1 MADKTFEEQ
10 LQDNQYYVL
19 ARKTGLIDDKHPTTQ
34 LELNQAIHTAWE
46 CVKKTALSDE
56 QLEKLTSEEQDF
68 YMAHYHPDEFKTQA
82 IGSPTKIKVDAM
94 ADATTVE
101 SLDDKPT
108 PSTPPVVNDN
118 QWMEQKR
125 AFWMAYAEKI
135 GHKLTEPD
143 AKEPNTFAGE
153 LLKDGQSKGTFKYTA
168 PDKVQV
174 SSKADLVIYQGIV
187 ADAVA
192 GHSPLVLGK
201 TLNDQQR
208 LMLYA
213 AALLS
218 TKDGHPVKVINPPV
232 LTPDMEKS
240 AMFKALPENVRNI
253 LIENKHPIN
262 RDEILDKSKKR
273 EQKGDKQKD
282 NKPTNKKENSGQEKN
297 QAKGVKRPN
306 NGKPVYNKKKND
318 HGSR

>member
-1 MADKTFEEQ
+1 MADKDFIEQ
-10 LQDNQYYVL
+10 LKSNPAYCL
-19 ARKTGLIDDKHPTTQ
+19 ALKFKLIEESSPDTQ
-34 LELNQAIHTAWE
+34 EKLDQAIEAA
-46 CVKKTALSDE
+46 KKALTETTLTDE
-56 QLEKLTSEEQDF
+56 QLKTLSEQEKEAYDL
-68 YMAHYHPDEFKTQA
+68 AHQQKKQGATV
-82 IGSPTKIKVDAM
+82 KVDA
-94 ADATTVE
+94 
-101 SLDDKPT
+101 LDDTKP
-108 PSTPPVVNDN
+108 TPPVVNDN

-143 AKEPNTFAGE
+143 AKDPNTFAAE
-153 LLKDGQSKGTFKYTA
+153 LSKDGQSKGTFKYTA
-168 PDKVQV
+168 PDKVQI
-174 SSKADLVIYQGIV
+174 SSEADLVIYQGII
-187 ADAVA
+187 ADAIE

-201 TLNDQQR
+201 TLNDKQR

-218 TKDGHPVKVINPPV
+218 GKDGHPINVINPPV

-273 EQKGDKQKD
+273 EKSGDKQKD
-282 NKPTNKKENSGQEKN
+282 DKPTNKKENSGQEKN
-297 QAKGVKRPN
+297 QARSGQGQN
-306 NGKPVYNKKKND
+306 AGKPVNNKKEND